1 MVREHTSVESSCSC
15 IMVSCSDRRNA
26 SAHLRFTSRH
36 VVLLPTYSSYPMV
49 VACATRRHA
58 RVARLSQLLSRQSRT
73 SRRKPAES
81 VEGELGAELG
91 SRVVCSYCV
100 ACACGYT
107 VVDISLTSLMHLLGT
122 GRRKDGRDRNGRA
135 NATHLV
141 DAHHGVVRVNLLP
154 SQRRL
159 HEVVAGGH
167 HGARAEPSLL
177 HVREKAR
184 GVPVRRQRAH
194 PLLYPVLHDG
204 EQRVALPD

>member
-1 MVREHTSVESSCSC
+1 MSVCNSESGERGGSEAEHAT
-15 IMVSCSDRRNA
+15 
-26 SAHLRFTSRH
+26 HP
-36 VVLLPTYSSYPMV
+36 LLIPLHGRV
-49 VACATRRHA
+49 VA
-58 RVARLSQLLSRQSRT
+58 
-73 SRRKPAES
+73 
-81 VEGELGAELG
+81 
-91 SRVVCSYCV
+91 
-100 ACACGYT
+100 
-107 VVDISLTSLMHLLGT
+107 D
-122 GRRKDGRDRNGRA
+122 D
-135 NATHLV
+135 
-141 DAHHGVVRVNLLP
+141 GVVRVNLLP